1 MTSTQELHQK
11 LGYWQRRYQSA
22 RTAVWR
28 DVALDHIAVYRD
40 VIERRAK
47 RSQQKV

>member
-1 MTSTQELHQK
+1 MTSTRELKRK
-11 LGYWQRRYQSA
+11 LRYWQRRFQSA

-28 DVALDHIAVYRD
+28 DVAMQHSAVYRE
-40 VIERRAK
+40 VLERRAK